1 MRNRFIILSLLLF
14 AAQTLPCLALPS
26 DEEAQAPDSI
36 ARSEF
41 SLDDFVVTGTCVPK
55 LLKDAPVQTR
65 LITRKDIERSD
76 ASNIDDLLQQ
86 ELPSAEFSYAMNQ
99 QVHMN
104 IGGFGGQSVL
114 FLVDGERLAGETMD
128 DVDFSRIPM
137 RDVER
142 IEIVRGASSA
152 LYGSNA
158 AGGVVNIITRR
169 ARHPWQVTAEA
180 RIGKHLNQRYG
191 FGVSASG
198 KRVANTLSASYQS
211 IKNYNVSS
219 DPDPVG
225 RVVSTI
231 YGHRTLNVADRF
243 SYAPVDGLDLSARAG
258 YFFRQIPRSI
268 DSPERYR
275 DYSAGLRADW
285 HPNASN
291 AFQLSYSFDQYDKST
306 YFKLPHLDVRDYS
319 NVQNSVRAFYAH
331 TFANGD
337 ILSAG
342 ADCLHDYLLNSKFV
356 GRHRSQTNVDAF
368 LQYDWT
374 PSQKW
379 EVVGALRY
387 DWFSDGSIS
396 RVTPKISARYQP
408 IDALN
413 IRASYGMGFRAP
425 TLKEKYYEF
434 DMAGIWIVTG
444 NPSLRPETSHNAN
457 LSADYTVKNYNF
469 TLAGYYNHVRDKISS
484 GLPYARP
491 GDPTQLYLEYV
502 NLDRYN
508 VYGFEAAVQ
517 GVWNGGFSA
526 RLSYAY
532 THESVSRDKQ
542 GNQANNQYMPARPH
556 SLSAR
561 FAWIHEFSKNYTFDV
576 SLQGRALSGVKNR
589 EYRDYYN
596 LAAGTVEVNYPA
608 YSLWKIQVAQT
619 FASRVKLILT
629 VDNLFNY
636 RPSHYYLN
644 SPLTDGISLL
654 AGVSIDLH

>member
-41 SLDDFVVTGTCVPK
+41 SLDDFVVTGTRVPK

-275 DYSAGLRADW
+275 DYSAGPTVVFIR
-285 HPNASN
+285 P
-291 AFQLSYSFDQYDKST
+291 
-306 YFKLPHLDVRDYS
+306 VRQ
-319 NVQNSVRAFYAH
+319 V
-331 TFANGD
+331 D
-337 ILSAG
+337 ILQIAASRCARLQQC
-342 ADCLHDYLLNSKFV
+342 AEQCARLLCPHIRQWRHPF
-356 GRHRSQTNVDAF
+356 GRR
-368 LQYDWT
+368 
-374 PSQKW
+374 
-379 EVVGALRY
+379 R
-387 DWFSDGSIS
+387 
-396 RVTPKISARYQP
+396 
-408 IDALN
+408 
-413 IRASYGMGFRAP
+413 
-425 TLKEKYYEF
+425 
-434 DMAGIWIVTG
+434 
-444 NPSLRPETSHNAN
+444 
-457 LSADYTVKNYNF
+457 
-469 TLAGYYNHVRDKISS
+469 
-484 GLPYARP
+484 LP
-491 GDPTQLYLEYV
+491 
-502 NLDRYN
+502 
-508 VYGFEAAVQ
+508 
-517 GVWNGGFSA
+517 A
-526 RLSYAY
+526 RLSPQFKIRRSPSLA
-532 THESVSRDKQ
+532 DKC
-542 GNQANNQYMPARPH
+542 
-556 SLSAR
+556 
-561 FAWIHEFSKNYTFDV
+561 
-576 SLQGRALSGVKNR
+576 
-589 EYRDYYN
+589 
-596 LAAGTVEVNYPA
+596 
-608 YSLWKIQVAQT
+608 
-619 FASRVKLILT
+619 
-629 VDNLFNY
+629 
-636 RPSHYYLN
+636 
-644 SPLTDGISLL
+644 
-654 AGVSIDLH
+654 